1 MLDRESELA
10 AIKQVNLSVI
20 AASHGYEIVR
30 KKSTRSSVLM
40 SSGSD
45 KILISKQGP
54 HYVYCSVYDSGSQ
67 GTAIDFAMRVIEPG
81 CSLGRAR
88 QLLRPFLNASY
99 VSLAWQQN
107 ANRVAKD
114 IRPSRLDLEG
124 VKSRYNRFAPIA
136 EPHAYL
142 CGVRGIPFEL
152 LQSQRLAGRV
162 RHCPRRGSIFF
173 PHLGVADGDRRLTGY
188 EIKGPDVSLFSKGG
202 RKGLFISKAFAGD
215 REIVFTEAGIDAVS
229 YLAAQ
234 GDRGTR
240 VASTAGRMNQH
251 QHEVVRAAIQHLGEG
266 AVVAAFDNDKAGD
279 RMVEELEQITRSAGT
294 EAFEFREHRPEGRGQ
309 DWNQV
314 LREHAGLARNDDW
327 STRID
332 MAP

>member
-1 MLDRESELA
+1 MLDRDSELA

-45 KILISKQGP
+45 KILISKQGS

-107 ANRVAKD
+107 ANRFAKD

-152 LQSQRLAGRV
+152 LQSERLAGRV
-162 RHCPRRGSIFF
+162 RHSPRRGSVVF
-173 PHLGVADGDRRLTGY
+173 PHLGVADGVRRLTGY

-202 RKGLFISKAFAGD
+202 RKGLFFSKAFVGD
-215 REIVFTEAGIDAVS
+215 QQLVVGEAGIDAVS
-229 YLAAQ
+229 YLAAR
-234 GDRGTR
+234 GDHGTR
-240 VASTAGRMNQH
+240 VASIAGRMNPEQPALL
-251 QHEVVRAAIQHLGEG
+251 ESAIKHLGEG
-266 AVVAAFDNDKAGD
+266 EVIAAFDNDRGGD
-279 RMVEELEQITRSAGT
+279 ELT
-294 EAFEFREHRPEGRGQ
+294 ERLHEIASSYSQASIVFKDDRPPERGA

-314 LREHAGLARNDDW
+314 VMDEARQ
-327 STRID
+327 SGRIQR
-332 MAP
+332 ALPSISR